1 MCIFFLTAN
10 VEAHI
15 VMSGNEEK
23 RKGGTYVSLKDR
35 SVDLEIGGATMYFDN
50 LFNGNKQLG
59 KSEGHCSKNLNHTLQ
74 SI

>member
-1 MCIFFLTAN
+1 
-10 VEAHI
+10 
-15 VMSGNEEK
+15 MSGNEEK

-59 KSEGHCSKNLNHTLQ
+59 KSKK
-74 SI
+74 I

>member
-1 MCIFFLTAN
+1 MCFLPSAN

-59 KSEGHCSKNLNHTLQ
+59 KSKK
-74 SI
+74 I

>member
-1 MCIFFLTAN
+1 
-10 VEAHI
+10 

-35 SVDLEIGGATMYFDN
+35 SVDLEIGGATMHFDN

-59 KSEGHCSKNLNHTLQ
+59 KSGDQLSSHKSKHTLQ
-74 SI
+74 HTN